1 MPQHAFPFDIYFKKS
16 YTNFKYTRGNAMVL
30 PWILAGLVG
39 GVTLVLLL
47 YLGGALLRSLRGIA
61 VALLAASI
69 VLVLALAA
77 WAQARAAH
85 QAAVA
90 ATVAVRGQT
99 TATVGLTLLAL
110 LLGLVVLVAGGV
122 IAYLMMRLRRLER
135 ATRPTWLARPEESW
149 WDDPEVTET
158 YSGAPVWPNSARL
171 TQASYSWHNAQINDG
186 CDGCRL
192 LQDLIQLETLRLLQ
206 GYELTL
212 AHNRP
217 TSAFP
222 PASLHLGSVSDDD
235 FPLASRETKEEP
247 VIVDDDFPWD
257 TWV

>member
-16 YTNFKYTRGNAMVL
+16 YTNLKYTRGNAMVL
-30 PWILAGLVG
+30 PWILAGLVS

-47 YLGGALLRSLRGIA
+47 YLGGALLRSLQGVA
-61 VALLAASI
+61 VALLAASV
-69 VLVLALAA
+69 VLVLGLAA
-77 WAQARAAH
+77 WAQARAAR

-90 ATVAVRGQT
+90 ATVAARGQT

-122 IAYLMMRLRRLER
+122 IAYLMIRLRRLER
-135 ATRPTWLARPEESW
+135 ATHPEENW
-149 WDDPEVTET
+149 RNNPEVTAT
-158 YSGAPVWPNSARL
+158 YSDAPAWPNSARL
-171 TQASYSWHNAQINDG
+171 PHSQTDG
-186 CDGCRL
+186 L
-192 LQDLIQLETLRLLQ
+192 LRDLIQLETLRLLQ

-222 PASLHLGSVSDDD
+222 PASPYSVSDDD
-235 FPLASRETKEEP
+235 FPLASQETAEEAA
-247 VIVDDDFPWD
+247 IADDDFPWD